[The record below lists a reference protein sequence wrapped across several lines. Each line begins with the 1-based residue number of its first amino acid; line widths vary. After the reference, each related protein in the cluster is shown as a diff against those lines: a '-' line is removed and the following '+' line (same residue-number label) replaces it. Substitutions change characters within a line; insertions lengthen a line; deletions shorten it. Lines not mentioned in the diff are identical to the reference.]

1 MIVMKFGG
9 TTVGSSAAIRK
20 VAEIVRASLARQPV
34 VVSSAH
40 SGVTDLL
47 FEMANAA
54 LKGHVSLEQLRACH
68 YTILDELGVDRSILD
83 DLFNE
88 LEGFLRGVSLV
99 KELTPRSQDFIVSY
113 GERMAVKNLAT
124 HFNQIGIEAEPVYAY
139 DLGLLTDSNFGSANA
154 LPEAYELIKENIS
167 KIKKLPIVTG
177 YIGKNREGSIT
188 TLGRNGSD
196 YSASIIGA
204 AIDADEVQI
213 WKDVDGVMT
222 ANPRLV
228 RTAFPIEALSFDE
241 ASELAYFGTQ
251 VLHPSTIQPAIQKD
265 IPIRV
270 CNIYKPTNPGTLIV
284 KESTPSKTPVK
295 SIAYKKDLYILTIIS
310 TQMLMQAGFLARI
323 FDVFDQYQIDIDMV
337 ATSEVSV
344 SVTTDSAKNLDR
356 AIKDLSQFAEVEVE
370 EKQAIIGVV
379 GEGIRTSI
387 EIAGLVF
394 NTMREQ
400 QVRVRMISVGATRIN
415 LAFIVAN
422 NDVEHAVE
430 ALHQTCFEMK
440 EQ

>member
-9 TTVGSSAAIRK
+9 TSVGTPAVIRK
-20 VAEIVRASLARQPV
+20 IAKIVEASLGQEPV

-54 LKGHVSLEQLRACH
+54 LKGHVSLEQIRARH

-83 DLFNE
+83 DHFNE
-88 LEGFLRGVSLV
+88 LEGILRGVSLV

-113 GERMAVKNLAT
+113 GERMAVTDLAAY
-124 HFNQIGIEAEPVYAY
+124 FNQIGIEAEPLSAY
-139 DLGLLTDSNFGSANA
+139 DLGLITDSNFGSANP
-154 LPEAYELIKENIS
+154 LPEAYELIKENIA
-167 KIKKLPIVTG
+167 KIKKLSIITG

-204 AIDADEVQI
+204 AIDADEIQI

-222 ANPRLV
+222 ADPRLV
-228 RTAFPIEALSFDE
+228 RTALPVEVLSFDE

-251 VLHPSTIQPAIQKD
+251 VLHPATIQPAIQKN

-270 CNIYKPTNPGTLIV
+270 CNIYNPKNPGTLIV
-284 KESTPSKTPVK
+284 KKSPPSETPVK
-295 SIAYKKDLYILTIIS
+295 SIAYKKNLYILTIIS
-310 TQMLMQAGFLARI
+310 TQMLMQAGFLAKI
-323 FDVFDQYQIDIDMV
+323 FEVFARYKIDIDMV

-344 SVTTDSAKNLDR
+344 SVTTDSPKNLDQ
-356 AIKDLSQFAEVEVE
+356 AIKDLSRFAKVEVE
-370 EKQAIIGVV
+370 DKQAIIGVI
-379 GEGIRTSI
+379 GEGIRWSL

-394 NTMREQ
+394 NTMRKQ
-400 QVRVRMISVGATRIN
+400 KIRVRMISVGATQIN
-415 LAFIVAN
+415 LAIIVDN
-422 NDVEHAVE
+422 NDVEPAVE
-430 ALHQTCFEMK
+430 ALHQTFFEK
-440 EQ
+440 GKL